1 MSEKHPIIAV
11 TGMAGAGLSTVRHA
25 FKDLFSRDRTS
36 SPPSCMAMA
45 SAAIPTASSPR
56 CWKKRATAIGAFPG
70 SARNAIISRNWNSF
84 SRPMPKPA
92 AAWCANTPTTTR
104 APPLLGVKA
113 GEFTPWKPLNSRLGP
128 AVLRRPAWRRDRQY
142 LDPRQV
148 DSRHFPP
155 EIDRRVGKPG
165 IDVAQHVDLLIG
177 VVPAI
182 NLEWIQ
188 KIHRDCAKGR
198 TAPEDSLETILR
210 RMDDY
215 IHYIVPQFGLT
226 DINIQ
231 RMPLVDTSNP
241 FIARDVPTPDES
253 VLVIHFRDRKRHDF
267 PALLRRIP
275 GSRMT
280 RPTTMLVPGGELR
293 LALSVICGPLVEEM
307 MEKQRPVA
315 RVLTNKLDKYGYA
328 GGMRCKAP
336 VAPQFPARATP
347 QRARRQ

>member
-1 MSEKHPIIAV
+1 MSDKHPIIAV

-25 FKDLFSRDRTS
+25 FKDLFNRQSV
-36 SPPSCMAMA
+36 
-45 SAAIPTASSPR
+45 
-56 CWKKRATAIGAFPG
+56 
-70 SARNAIISRNWNSF
+70 
-84 SRPMPKPA
+84 KPA
-92 AAWCANTPTTTR
+92 IVHGDGFRRYTDRQFAALLEEARVSSRRISWFGPECNHFPELEQFFQTYAETGSGVVREYAHNEVR
-104 APPLLGVKA
+104 AAGMGIKA
-113 GEFTPWKPLNSRLGP
+113 GEFTPWKPLASGSDLLFYEGQHGGVIANTWTR
-128 AVLRRPAWRRDRQY
+128 
-142 LDPRQV
+142 RQV

-155 EIDRRVGKPG
+155 EIDRRVGKQG

-188 KIHRDCAKGR
+188 KIHRDCAKGVCS
-198 TAPEDSLETILR
+198 TEASLETILR

-241 FIARDVPTPDES
+241 FVARDVPTPDES
-253 VLVIHFRDRKRHDF
+253 VLIIHFRDRKRHDF

-293 LALSVICGPLVEEM
+293 LAISVICGPLVEEM
-307 MEKQRPVA
+307 MEKQRA
-315 RVLTNKLDKYGYA
+315 ALDA
-328 GGMRCKAP
+328 
-336 VAPQFPARATP
+336 
-347 QRARRQ
+347 